1 MVAVDAVLHV
11 TVLAISARIQA
22 SEESDSIELVLV
34 RVIFVLE
41 GAVAALGAGTAE
53 EVVVTEFVV
62 IFSFFDVLQDRLVEG
77 DRRVEA
83 TRAGVPRRRLRLG
96 DAARAHR
103 GLERDG
109 KRDLRGRAGF

>member
-1 MVAVDAVLHV
+1 MVAVDAILHV
-11 TVLAISARIQA
+11 TVLAVSARIQA

-96 DAARAHR
+96 DAASADR
-103 GLERDG
+103 GLERNG
-109 KRDLRGRAGF
+109 